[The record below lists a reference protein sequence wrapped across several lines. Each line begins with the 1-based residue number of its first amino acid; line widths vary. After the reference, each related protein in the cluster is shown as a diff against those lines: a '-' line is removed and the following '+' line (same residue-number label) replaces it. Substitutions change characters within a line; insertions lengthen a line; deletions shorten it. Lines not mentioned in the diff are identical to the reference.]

1 MHLFSINACHPHHNI
16 LIINYRCLFI
26 DRAMLVHDLWICTC
40 IFILIVY
47 QTQILLYAS
56 GHYTLLIKTCAFY
69 VHIIILIRR
78 FFYLLADDLFFPL
91 SFCFWYD
98 DFLSLFYWYDDIFV
112 SIRFDVRE
120 CSLQM
125 QLLLFKL
132 KGA

>member
-26 DRAMLVHDLWICTC
+26 DRAMLVHDLCICTC

-78 FFYLLADDLFFPL
+78 FFYLLADDHFFPL
-91 SFCFWYD
+91 SLFLVWWF
-98 DFLSLFYWYDDIFV
+98 FLSLLLVWWHFCVYTFRCAWMQFADAIAFV
-112 SIRFDVRE
+112 
-120 CSLQM
+120 
-125 QLLLFKL
+125 
-132 KGA
+132 